1 MASAD
6 NFLASPSASAEFA
19 HLWPLD
25 PEVTFLNHGSFGACP
40 HAVLEAQQRLR
51 DQMERNPV
59 KFLRRDL
66 EPLLDAARQE
76 LASFLGAD
84 ARQLAFIPNTTTGV
98 NTVLRSLAFKPGDEL
113 LTTSHIYNA
122 CRNALEFAA
131 QRSGATVVVTPVPF
145 PVESPDVVFN
155 AVFHKV
161 TPRTKLALLDH
172 VTSLTGLLFPIER
185 LVHELDRR
193 GIDTL
198 VDGAHAPGMLP
209 LNVTA
214 LGAAYYVGNC
224 HKWLC
229 APKGAAF
236 LHVRAD
242 RQAGLRPLVLSHG
255 ANSTRTD
262 RARFHLEFDW
272 TGTND
277 PSAWL
282 SVPVAIRSL
291 GSLFPGGWP
300 ELMARNQ
307 ALAVEARELVC
318 RELGAPAPCPDEMV
332 GSLSAIL
339 LPDGGGSPI
348 AAPFAHD
355 PWQATLY
362 GQFKMEV
369 LVTGWPSPPRRLL
382 RFSAHLYNSLPQYL
396 RLAKALKE
404 LY

>member
-6 NFLASPSASAEFA
+6 DFLASPSAPAEFA

-25 PEVTFLNHGSFGACP
+25 PEVTFLNHGSFGACL

-66 EPLLDAARQE
+66 EALLDAARQE

-84 ARQLAFIPNTTTGV
+84 PRQLAFIPNTTTGV

-113 LTTSHIYNA
+113 LTTSHAYNA

-131 QRSGATVVVTPVPF
+131 QRSGATVVVAPVPF
-145 PVESPDVVFN
+145 PVESPDVVFD

-185 LVHELDRR
+185 LVPELDRR

-209 LNVTA
+209 LNLTA

-242 RQAGLRPLVLSHG
+242 RQADLRPLILSHG

-272 TGTND
+272 TGTNA

-318 RELGAPAPCPDEMV
+318 RELGVPAPCPDEMV

-355 PWQATLY
+355 PWQATLC